1 VTGRLP
7 DRVGS
12 TVGLTRSGPR
22 RRTCV
27 GRWNLAAIA
36 TAASASRT
44 APWEG
49 RPAPTTRQAHPA
61 GESMFV
67 DHAGQTVDLLDG
79 SAGEI
84 RPAQIFVAVT
94 DASNYAYAEATPTQG
109 LPDRSARMS
118 RRSPS
123 WAACRCSRC

>member
-1 VTGRLP
+1 
-7 DRVGS
+7 
-12 TVGLTRSGPR
+12 
-22 RRTCV
+22 
-27 GRWNLAAIA
+27 
-36 TAASASRT
+36 
-44 APWEG
+44 
-49 RPAPTTRQAHPA
+49 
-61 GESMFV
+61 MFV

-94 DASNYAYAEATPTQG
+94 DASNYAYAEAT
-109 LPDRSARMS
+109 LS